1 MKTYKELVENA
12 PILEFDTDNASQA
25 KEYFFRQGKK
35 NFEDFNKV
43 MELGIDKCIIF
54 FPRSFNDCKA
64 IYNKCVKIH
73 EFKSASSISPIYL
86 YNNELVIALCPL
98 GGPAAANLVEE
109 LSFVGLRK
117 FIAIGSCG
125 CLTNSISLTSLFIPE
140 KAIRDE
146 GLSYHYMPASRT
158 VDIDAHMQMLLE
170 EACKKHATS
179 YTKGIVWT
187 IDAIYR
193 ETPNRTERRK
203 KEGAVA
209 VEMECASLAA
219 VAKYNHL
226 QFAELLYFTD
236 IVGAT
241 KWEWRR
247 YNKVTLRTKL
257 LEICIDALRK
267 A

>member
-1 MKTYKELVENA
+1 MSSFKELVENA
-12 PILEFDTDNASQA
+12 PILEYDTDSASQA
-25 KEYFFRQGKK
+25 KSYFFKQGKK

-54 FPRSFNDCKA
+54 FPRSFNECKP

-98 GGPAAANLVEE
+98 GGPAAANLMEE

-117 FIAIGSCG
+117 FIAVGSCG
-125 CLTNSISLTSLFIPE
+125 CLDENIPLTSLFIPSI
-140 KAIRDE
+140 AIRDE
-146 GLSYHYMPASRT
+146 GLSYHYLPASRT
-158 VDIDAHMQMLLE
+158 ITLTDKMQNLLVQ
-170 EACKKHATS
+170 ACDKYKKPYVRGT
-179 YTKGIVWT
+179 VWT

-203 KEGAVA
+203 KEGAIA

-219 VAKYNHL
+219 VAQYNNL
-226 QFAELLYFTD
+226 EFGQLLYFTD
-236 IVGAT
+236 LVSANT
-241 KWEWRR
+241 WEWRR
-247 YNKVTLRTKL
+247 YNKVTLRTQL
-257 LEICIDALRK
+257 LEICIEALRN